1 MLKIIAFLVDKAF
14 GQTTKQP
21 LNSFEP
27 QKPLKYKQLRG
38 LRPDPIINFMG
49 KMFKWIV
56 LHRGTNDQIIPR
68 GRSFTKCIF
77 HQSENI
83 L

>member
-27 QKPLKYKQLRG
+27 QKPLKYK
-38 LRPDPIINFMG
+38 
-49 KMFKWIV
+49 
-56 LHRGTNDQIIPR
+56 
-68 GRSFTKCIF
+68 
-77 HQSENI
+77 
-83 L
+83 